1 MNKKWILAGM
11 AALTA
16 MSVLAGCCGTQSDKT
31 PAKTNSLLS
40 GRNRHSRLLKWQKM
54 IRILALI

>member
-1 MNKKWILAGM
+1 MNKKWILAGT
-11 AALTA
+11 AALTV
-16 MSVLAGCCGTQSDKT
+16 MSVLAGCGTQSDKT
-31 PAKTNSLLS
+31 PAKTNRLLS

>member
-11 AALTA
+11 ATLTA
-16 MSVLAGCCGTQSDKT
+16 MSVLAGCGTQPDKT
-31 PAKTNSLLS
+31 PTKTNRLLS

>member
-16 MSVLAGCCGTQSDKT
+16 MSVLAGCGTQSDKT
-31 PAKTNSLLS
+31 PAKTNRLLS
-40 GRNRHSRLLKWQKM
+40 GRNRHSHLLKWQKM
-54 IRILALI
+54 K